1 VTLRSRRFA
10 KRERVIPVALLPQAV
25 LTLLKEAA
33 RHVLKR
39 PVLGIA
45 AVATLVDEAGNSTG
59 KIVLIKRAD
68 TQTWGLVGGTLE
80 WGETLSECIR
90 RELFEEAGVRL
101 VRQGPLVGVYSR
113 PERDPRFHGVTVVI
127 RCDVCEETLRAQ
139 NPLEILEVKAFNPR
153 ELPSALAFGME
164 DALRAA
170 ALEAV
175 PLCE

>member
-1 VTLRSRRFA
+1 
-10 KRERVIPVALLPQAV
+10 VIPVALLPKAI
-25 LTLLKEAA
+25 LTLMKEAA

-45 AVATLVDEAGNSTG
+45 AVATLLDDAGTSTG
-59 KIVLIKRAD
+59 KIVLIRRAD

-90 RELFEEAGVRL
+90 RELFEEAGVQL
-101 VRQGPLVGVYSR
+101 VHQGSLVGVYSH

-127 RCDVCEETLRAQ
+127 RCDVRAETLRAQ
-139 NPLEILEVKAFNPR
+139 NPLEILEVRAFHPD
-153 ELPSALAFGME
+153 ELPASLAFGME
-164 DALRAA
+164 EALRAA
-170 ALEAV
+170 SSKAA